1 MFTFLFEEDP
11 TLRDNYRYISIY
23 IAFSLFIREGY
34 SDIRILDAVF
44 QWNAE
49 YANRSLYCI
58 DEICQRM
65 RIHATNQV
73 QVESTIGAGIQATM
87 TLC

>member
-1 MFTFLFEEDP
+1 MGQTKVEVHMFTFFFEEDP

-23 IAFSLFIREGY
+23 IAFSLFVCERY

-49 YANRSLYCI
+49 YANRGLYCI
-58 DEICQRM
+58 DDIRQQM
-65 RIHATNQV
+65 RIQV
-73 QVESTIGAGIQATM
+73 KN
-87 TLC
+87 